1 MSTLA
6 LTRGNFNATVDGH
19 ELVLVDFW
27 AEWCG
32 PCRNF
37 APVYATVAA
46 NHSDAVFG
54 KVDTEAE
61 PELAAAFEIR
71 SIPTLLLFREQVQ
84 LFRHSG
90 ALSVAQLEDVLA
102 KARALDM
109 APIRAQLRAAD
120 G

>member
-1 MSTLA
+1 MSTRA
-6 LTRGNFNATVDGH
+6 LTRGDFNAAIDGH
-19 ELVLVDFW
+19 DLVLVDFW

-37 APVYATVAA
+37 APIYAAVAA
-46 NHSDAVFG
+46 NHPDVVFG
-54 KVDTEAE
+54 KVDAEAE

-84 LFRHSG
+84 LFRHTG
-90 ALSVAQLEDVLA
+90 TLSVAQLEDVLA